1 MYKAMY
7 GVGFALMM
15 LLNVFRYKDYNVS
28 RARAALYTI
37 VTYVYGVLGAL
48 AMGNIYSAVCVLVGA
63 DDESNVAIFGAVVFT
78 PLMLL
83 VTALIEKAV
92 LKRKTPGT
100 YKNKHGKEIQKE
112 KRVVSLRDT
121 MDLLTPGIFIILTC
135 AKLGCAFE
143 GCCYGVECGW
153 GVYSER
159 AESIVFP
166 VQLFEVATM
175 CLVLLL
181 CFVLKRTKF
190 YRRGMA
196 YPLTA
201 AVYSATRFGWEFMR
215 HYPAEMRH
223 VMFGLTFWQFF
234 CIIVFIASMISILVL
249 YKTQPSEPLLHW
261 KKR

>member
-1 MYKAMY
+1 
-7 GVGFALMM
+7 MM

-28 RARAALYTI
+28 RVRAVLYTI

-121 MDLLTPGIFIILTC
+121 MDLLTPGIPNF
-135 AKLGCAFE
+135 
-143 GCCYGVECGW
+143 
-153 GVYSER
+153 
-159 AESIVFP
+159 
-166 VQLFEVATM
+166 
-175 CLVLLL
+175 
-181 CFVLKRTKF
+181 
-190 YRRGMA
+190 
-196 YPLTA
+196 TA
-201 AVYSATRFGWEFMR
+201 AAWLIR
-215 HYPAEMRH
+215 
-223 VMFGLTFWQFF
+223 L
-234 CIIVFIASMISILVL
+234 
-249 YKTQPSEPLLHW
+249 QPLFTAPQDSVGNSCAITPR
-261 KKR
+261 KCGT